1 MRRLGSENFVWNSDS
16 SAGQESPGSSYANKP
31 FGRPQR
37 GRNAL
42 TSSLFV
48 SSKRRNSSN
57 RLKESLSIE
66 SFGGLNNIEET
77 SASTHDRLPV
87 HSNHRSRRGLG
98 STLSRLSSDSMSSFV
113 SFGGDSVATDM
124 SASNFT
130 LGELK
135 PRKLGMSKR
144 NAIFKSISSKALFTI
159 DIDRGSDFNKDEN
172 PKNSSVF
179 VDNCIDNEDL
189 SSESSEEGGLRE
201 PKQGEPITA

>member
-1 MRRLGSENFVWNSDS
+1 MRRVGTENFVWNSEGGS
-16 SAGQESPGSSYANKP
+16 GQESPSNSLGNKP
-31 FGRPQR
+31 FGRQHR

-48 SSKRRNSSN
+48 SKRRGSSN
-57 RLKESLSIE
+57 RLKASLSIE

-77 SASTHDRLPV
+77 SAHNSGKLPV
-87 HSNHRSRRGLG
+87 HSGHRPRRGLG
-98 STLSRLSSDSMSSFV
+98 SALSRMSTDSMSSFA
-113 SFGGDSVATDM
+113 SFGGDSCATDM

-159 DIDRGSDFNKDEN
+159 DIDRGQDGN
-172 PKNSSVF
+172 PNNAVF
-179 VDNCIDNEDL
+179 PDDCIDNEDL
-189 SSESSEEGGLRE
+189 SESSGEGRMRD
-201 PKQGEPITA
+201 PKPPVEVITA